1 MIDRMRMRQVLPRRG
16 TKIVEIRLIRK
27 VHLSGKVDLI
37 ICGCVWYFH
46 NVMEFAEKYLL
57 QKVHLSGQAALS
69 ICEWFR
75 YYHIEW

>member
-1 MIDRMRMRQVLPRRG
+1 MEQVLPRRG
-16 TKIVEIRLIRK
+16 MKFVETRLIRK

-37 ICGCVWYFH
+37 ICGCARYFH
-46 NVMEFAEKYLL
+46 KVMAFAEKHLL
-57 QKVHLSGQAALS
+57 QKVHLSGQAAWN